1 MGRVQIPQLTTE
13 RLLLRHFRPEDFD
26 AYAAM
31 MAAPEVGRF
40 LMDGRPLSRVEAW
53 RQMAMFIGHWDLRGY
68 GLWAVEERET
78 GRFIGRIGCLE
89 PEGFPAFEIA
99 YTLMPSAWGHGYARE
114 GAAAALRYAREV
126 LGRTRIASII
136 RPANVASIRVAQSLG
151 AIAGEAV
158 EFFGAS
164 STVYWY
170 TLRTTPTPEPDTR
183 PDS

>member
-13 RLLLRHFRPEDFD
+13 RLLLRDFRPEDFD
-26 AYAAM
+26 AYAGM

-99 YTLMPSAWGHGYARE
+99 YTLTPSAWGHGYARE
-114 GAAAALRYAREV
+114 GAAAALRLRARSARPYADRQHHPARQPRIDPGRAVAGRHRRRSRGV
-126 LGRTRIASII
+126 LRRVVHRILVH
-136 RPANVASIRVAQSLG
+136 P
-151 AIAGEAV
+151 
-158 EFFGAS
+158 
-164 STVYWY
+164 
-170 TLRTTPTPEPDTR
+170 PD
-183 PDS
+183 DAHA